1 MSQNFTAESFAAATK
16 ANLELF
22 SKLAASALTR
32 AERLVALN
40 IGTSRA
46 IFEDSLAST
55 RALLAAKTPQ
65 ELADAQA
72 TLLQPAVEAGVALA
86 RNAYEI
92 ALEGQKEFATLAEG
106 QIAELQKAVAS
117 SLEQAAKSAPAGSE
131 TVFALIKSAVAANS
145 SAYDQLSQAAK
156 QAAELAQANVSAATD
171 AASKVAGLIK
181 KAA

>member
-1 MSQNFTAESFAAATK
+1 MNQYFTAESFVATTK
-16 ANLELF
+16 ANVELF
-22 SKLAASALTR
+22 AKLATSALVR

-46 IFEDSLAST
+46 IFEDSIAST

-92 ALEGQKEFATLAEG
+92 ALEGQKEVATLAEG
-106 QIAELQKAVAS
+106 QIVELQKAVAS
-117 SLEQAAKSAPAGSE
+117 SLEQAAKSAPAGTE
-131 TVFALIKSAVAANS
+131 GVFATIKSVLAANS
-145 SAYDQLSQAAK
+145 SAYDKLSEAAK
-156 QAAELAQANVSAATD
+156 QAAVLAQANVSAATD
-171 AASKVAGLIK
+171 AAAKVIRLNK
-181 KAA
+181 QAA